1 VGVGTIVGLMLSAF
15 VFIIRFIA
23 SNFNEFLAKNGP
35 YMSAAIAY
43 YAFFSLF
50 PLSLALIAVFS
61 FVLGI
66 EGFEEQ
72 LITGLREQIPVLAEA
87 DDAFLSN
94 FFESI
99 SAGRT
104 AGGVVAIIGLFWVS
118 QQVFSAIRKSINVI
132 WGINKPRPFLTER
145 LMDIALMF
153 GATTLLFGSFFIT
166 AVITFFQDLSAIWLP
181 DAPISDPVLWQQLAL
196 FVPLI
201 LTFAVFL
208 TLYWWLP
215 NTKLRFNEV
224 WPTALAGAAAF
235 EISKAVFVFYLR
247 NMSGVATSIYG
258 GVSAIIVLMI
268 FVYVSA
274 IILLVGAMLTS
285 RYAFYLAE
293 AEQKKRNRSLSRS
306 LERIRG
312 TSSLPGMP
320 NPVPAGA
327 QDPEFSEGPGAVR
340 GSGSP
345 RDDEIE
351 RDERV

>member
-1 VGVGTIVGLMLSAF
+1 MFKALVVTV
-15 VFIIRFIA
+15 RFIA

-61 FVLGI
+61 LFLGI
-66 EGFEEQ
+66 EGFEAD
-72 LITGLREQIPVLAEA
+72 LIDGLQRQIPVLAEA
-87 DDAFLSN
+87 DDEFLSN
-94 FFESI
+94 FFDSI
-99 SAGRT
+99 SNGRV
-104 AGGVVAIIGLFWVS
+104 AGGVVATLGLFWVS

-132 WGINKPRPFLTER
+132 WGINKTRPFLTER

-153 GATTLLFGSFFIT
+153 GAATLLFASVLIT
-166 AVITFFQDLSAIWLP
+166 TAITFIQELSAIWLP
-181 DAPISDPVLWQQLAL
+181 DAPISDPALWQRFAVLI
-196 FVPLI
+196 PLV
-201 LTFAVFL
+201 LTFTVFL

-215 NTKLRFNEV
+215 NTKLRFKEV

-235 EISKAVFVFYLR
+235 EISKAIFVFYLR

-285 RYAFYLAE
+285 RYAFYLSE
-293 AEQKKRNRSLSRS
+293 TEQKKRNRSLSRS

-312 TSSLPGMP
+312 TASLPGMP

-327 QDPEFSEGPGAVR
+327 QEPEGPGAMR
-340 GSGSP
+340 NPGSF
-345 RDDEIE
+345 DEE
-351 RDERV
+351 VDSKVNQDR

>member
-1 VGVGTIVGLMLSAF
+1 MLKALVLTVKF
-15 VFIIRFIA
+15 VA

-61 FVLGI
+61 LFLGI
-66 EGFEEQ
+66 EGFEDQ
-72 LITGLREQIPVLAEA
+72 LITGLQEQIPVLAELSETE
-87 DDAFLSN
+87 DDFLKN
-94 FFESI
+94 FFDSI
-99 SAGRT
+99 KGGRV
-104 AGGVVAIIGLFWVS
+104 AGGVVATLGLFWVS

-132 WGINKPRPFLTER
+132 WGINKTRPFLTER

-153 GATTLLFGSFFIT
+153 GAATLLFASLLIT
-166 AVITFFQDLSAIWLP
+166 AGITFIQDLSAIWLP
-181 DAPISDPVLWQQLAL
+181 DAPISDPALWQRFAV
-196 FVPLI
+196 FIPLV
-201 LTFAVFL
+201 LTFTVFL

-215 NTKLRFNEV
+215 NTKLRFKEV

-235 EISKAVFVFYLR
+235 EISKAIFVFYLR

-293 AEQKKRNRSLSRS
+293 TEQKKRNRSLSRS

-312 TSSLPGMP
+312 TASLPGMP

-327 QDPEFSEGPGAVR
+327 QEPEFAERPGAMR
-340 GSGSP
+340 NPDSIRSDLG
-345 RDDEIE
+345 
-351 RDERV
+351 